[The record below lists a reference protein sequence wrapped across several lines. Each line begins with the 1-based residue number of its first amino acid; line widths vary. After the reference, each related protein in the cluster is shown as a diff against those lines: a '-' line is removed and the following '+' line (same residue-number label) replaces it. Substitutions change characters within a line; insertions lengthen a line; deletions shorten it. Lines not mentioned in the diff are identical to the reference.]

1 MLVHS
6 SIVSFASIMYDLVLG
21 TLIDSD
27 WGAHHKL
34 RCTGM
39 ERLGFSMSSQVSALH
54 LPNQSSVLN
63 ENLIQHFMFQHCQP
77 MKNHDTGQLQEGNR
91 KINSEKVSGQSSSIQ
106 LVHPLYTIYTSMA
119 ATVPSPQQLHC
130 TL

>member
-1 MLVHS
+1 
-6 SIVSFASIMYDLVLG
+6 MYDLVLG

-63 ENLIQHFMFQHCQP
+63 ENLIRHIMFQQR
-77 MKNHDTGQLQEGNR
+77 MRNHVTEQLQ
-91 KINSEKVSGQSSSIQ
+91 KDIEK
-106 LVHPLYTIYTSMA
+106 
-119 ATVPSPQQLHC
+119 
-130 TL
+130 